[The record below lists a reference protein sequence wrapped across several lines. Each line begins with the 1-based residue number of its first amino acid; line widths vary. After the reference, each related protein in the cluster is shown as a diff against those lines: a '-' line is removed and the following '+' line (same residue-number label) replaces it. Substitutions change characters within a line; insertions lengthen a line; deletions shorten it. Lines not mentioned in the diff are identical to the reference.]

1 MKDGDKVQSTFDKSV
16 GKFVKVSENTGYINS
31 IDDSAGAWRT
41 PECTIKDI
49 AQYWRV
55 IPNVI
60 D

>member
-1 MKDGDKVQSTFDKSV
+1 MKDGDIVRSKFNNSV
-16 GKFVKVSENTGYINS
+16 GKFVKVSEFTGYIES
-31 IDDSAGAWRT
+31 IDEWRT

-55 IPNVI
+55 IPNVN

>member
-1 MKDGDKVQSTFDKSV
+1 MKNGDKVRSTFDKSV
-16 GKFVKVSENTGYINS
+16 GKFVKVSEYAGYIES

>member
-1 MKDGDKVQSTFDKSV
+1 MKDGDMVRSKFNNSV
-16 GKFVKVSENTGYINS
+16 GKLVKVSEHTGYIES
-31 IDDSAGAWRT
+31 LDDEAGAWRT

-55 IPNVI
+55 IPNDI

>member
-1 MKDGDKVQSTFDKSV
+1 MKDGDMLRSKFNNSV
-16 GKFVKVSENTGYINS
+16 GKFVKVSEHTGYIES
-31 IDDSAGAWRT
+31 IDNSAGNWRT

>member
-1 MKDGDKVQSTFDKSV
+1 MKDGDMVRSKFNNSV
-16 GKFVKVSENTGYINS
+16 GKFVKVNEYNGYIES
-31 IDDSAGAWRT
+31 IDDSAGQWRT

-55 IPNVI
+55 IPNAI

>member
-1 MKDGDKVQSTFDKSV
+1 MKDGDMVRSKFDSSV
-16 GKFVKVSENTGYINS
+16 GKFVKVSEFTGYIAS

-55 IPNVI
+55 IPDDI